1 MRRMESL
8 MSQGLKHT
16 AGTNTSEISRLEL
29 IGLTLAANGIS
40 TTESAA
46 RLGMREEDLE
56 NALTGAEQKL
66 GARNRMQAVAAAI
79 QQGLIGIEV

>member
-1 MRRMESL
+1 MEGL

-16 AGTNTSEISRLEL
+16 ASANTSELSRLEL

-40 TTESAA
+40 KAESAA
-46 RLGMREEDLE
+46 RLGVREEVLE
-56 NALTGAEQKL
+56 TTLASAQQKL
-66 GARNRMQAVAAAI
+66 GACNRMQAIAMAI